1 MLCRVRGFSGGLGL
15 HGAFAGATPRSR
27 GGHTRD
33 VVCSAH
39 AAQSSTVRMDN
50 SIRLRYIGP
59 ASQRLFF
66 PRKPYGTATCAYD
79 SRLTFPLSSDG
90 TSNNSKPRPRS
101 GLRQE
106 LLPKQEQ
113 ANLLEKET
121 INSLVWLHGP
131 WKPAERGAL
140 RIRMYDFRL
149 EACRVDYDWHVGGR
163 RVSDGFGGEPF
174 ATGCGVV

>member
-1 MLCRVRGFSGGLGL
+1 VLCRVRGFSGGLGL

-113 ANLLEKET
+113 ANLLKR
-121 INSLVWLHGP
+121 NDQLSRLAP
-131 WKPAERGAL
+131 RA
-140 RIRMYDFRL
+140 L
-149 EACRVDYDWHVGGR
+149 EARGERCIANTHVRISEGVPCRLRLARWR
-163 RVSDGFGGEPF
+163 SPR
-174 ATGCGVV
+174 